1 MTPQETFKQ
10 CKQAIIDQH
19 MAYFNREPIEEKPFV
34 PTAESRAFSEYAR
47 LCAGKTRA
55 EWYKK
60 EEK

>member
-34 PTAESRAFSEYAR
+34 PTAESGFF
-47 LCAGKTRA
+47 
-55 EWYKK
+55 
-60 EEK
+60 